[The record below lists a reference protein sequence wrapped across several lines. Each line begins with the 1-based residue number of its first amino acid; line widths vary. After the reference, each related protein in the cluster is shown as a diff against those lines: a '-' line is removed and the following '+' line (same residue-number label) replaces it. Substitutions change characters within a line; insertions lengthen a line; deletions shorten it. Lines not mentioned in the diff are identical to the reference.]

1 MNRSAATLSALCAAA
16 ESGALWPQLGDT
28 SFISLES
35 SSPMGDNNPESGAL
49 VCDDAMCASCMGAP
63 CYDKAY
69 DGNYELTC
77 VCPITGFG
85 AQCSFARVED
95 RADGHLCKEVSSDE
109 ASCAASV
116 GATEDA
122 NITKTWATIDQYVS
136 AIVTASPD
144 QGNATQCPSTAV
156 DSGKYE
162 ANSSSYVAPR
172 NGTGRR

>member
-1 MNRSAATLSALCAAA
+1 MQAPWRSPQASQDSANFPR
-16 ESGALWPQLGDT
+16 SPQST
-28 SFISLES
+28 
-35 SSPMGDNNPESGAL
+35 
-49 VCDDAMCASCMGAP
+49 
-63 CYDKAY
+63 
-69 DGNYELTC
+69 T
-77 VCPITGFG
+77 TGFG